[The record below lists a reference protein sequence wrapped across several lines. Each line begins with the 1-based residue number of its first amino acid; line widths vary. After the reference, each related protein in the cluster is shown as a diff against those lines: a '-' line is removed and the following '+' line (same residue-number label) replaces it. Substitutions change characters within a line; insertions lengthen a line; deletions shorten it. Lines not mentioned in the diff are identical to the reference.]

1 MNEFVLI
8 VSWVNGAR
16 GVPAQKCVM
25 VLKDSG
31 QEDGLNQG
39 MLVNSQEL
47 ILIVVHSL
55 IFMNFKNV
63 MDKMQYIRPT
73 NIEGQQ

>member
-1 MNEFVLI
+1 M
-8 VSWVNGAR
+8 NGAR
-16 GVPAQKCVM
+16 GVPAQKYDM

-55 IFMNFKNV
+55 IFMNLKNV
-63 MDKMQYIRPT
+63 MDKMQYMRHT
-73 NIEGQQ
+73 YLNLNLQT